1 MTSPRAVV
9 IPFGVPESGSGLGV
23 GLAALVHSCSQI
35 HGEQIALAQLFAR
48 PNEGSPNKKPAPA
61 ETHLLPRAW
70 RDLVES
76 GNAPP
81 NVPVVVTGAFEPPG
95 DGPGLIHL
103 VAFDGTSG
111 MLRAR
116 VEAHLDARTAGTA
129 IVEAFKEL
137 CGSIEGDIGS
147 LHEIGDLGWDALE
160 SVLRAERCVLID
172 PMRGG
177 PHDRLAAMAHLG
189 RAIGESPGARFPA
202 WRLAALALDTALG
215 TYSNARLAEAALRA
229 LARAT
234 EDAPGQA
241 DLLEATAALY
251 GFLGNPVEAEAR
263 ALDALGASPD
273 RSRLYAVLSESRR
286 VRGDLEGALAAL
298 DCGLARPPQAKDL
311 ARANHAI
318 LLTERGLV
326 LAAQGDLA
334 AAELAWREAVDRDPT
349 RAPAFMNLA
358 SLAVQREDSTA
369 ATTLID
375 QALAARP
382 VHPEIVRRAIALAI
396 TAESEGVA
404 RAARI
409 AALARKLLERVPG
422 DPWGAL
428 MLGRALTQ
436 LGEQKEAIVHLIHVE
451 KRAAGSALAAEA
463 VRARFALE
471 EPQASM
477 ELDAVMR
484 AVFQV
489 ALDDLPWIVA
499 RAKRLA
505 DQYDL
510 WLPHFALGVAA
521 RRRKAWA
528 LARKSFDA
536 ACSKAPGVG
545 PLQAELAGVCSALG
559 DLPAALL
566 HAERAVALEPANE
579 AYAAR
584 VVDITAAIARPP
596 KPPSMVERFSALLK
610 KRSP

>member
-1 MTSPRAVV
+1 
-9 IPFGVPESGSGLGV
+9 
-23 GLAALVHSCSQI
+23 GLAALIHSCSQI
-35 HGEQIALAQLFAR
+35 RGEQIALAQLFAR
-48 PNEGSPNKKPAPA
+48 PNEISPNKKPAPA
-61 ETHLLPRAW
+61 ETHLLPKAW

-81 NVPVVVTGAFEPPG
+81 NVPVVVTGAFVPPG
-95 DGPGLIHL
+95 DEPGLIHL

-116 VEAHLDARTAGTA
+116 VEAHLDVRTAGTA

-137 CGSIEGDIGS
+137 CGAVEGDIGS
-147 LHEIGDLGWDALE
+147 LQEIGDLGWDALE

-172 PMRGG
+172 PLRGE

-202 WRLAALALDTALG
+202 GRLAALAIDAAVGIYSDT
-215 TYSNARLAEAALRA
+215 RLAEAALRA

-251 GFLGNPVEAEAR
+251 GYLGNPVEAEAR

-273 RSRLYAVLSESRR
+273 RSRLYTVLSEARR

-298 DCGLARPPQAKDL
+298 DCGMARPPQTKDL
-311 ARANHAI
+311 ARSNDAI

-334 AAELAWREAVDRDPT
+334 AAELAWREAMTRDPS
-349 RAPAFMNLA
+349 RSAAFMNLA
-358 SLAVQREDSTA
+358 SLAVQREDGLA
-369 ATTLID
+369 ATSLID
-375 QALAARP
+375 QALAARSA
-382 VHPEIVRRAIALAI
+382 HPEILRRAIALAI

-409 AALARKLLERVPG
+409 AALARTLLERVPG
-422 DPWGAL
+422 DAWGAL
-428 MLGRALTQ
+428 MLGRALAQ
-436 LGEQKEAIVHLIHVE
+436 LGEEKEAILHLSQVE
-451 KRAAGSALAAEA
+451 KRATGTAIAAEA

-489 ALDDLPWIVA
+489 PLDDLPWIVA
-499 RAKRLA
+499 RARRLA
-505 DQYDL
+505 DQYEL
-510 WLPHFALGVAA
+510 WLPHFALGIAA
-521 RRRKAWA
+521 RRKKSWPS
-528 LARKSFDA
+528 ARKSFETA
-536 ACSKAPGVG
+536 SARAPGFA
-545 PLQAELAGVCSALG
+545 P
-559 DLPAALL
+559 L
-566 HAERAVALEPANE
+566 HAELG
-579 AYAAR
+579 
-584 VVDITAAIARPP
+584 
-596 KPPSMVERFSALLK
+596 
-610 KRSP
+610 